1 MDELSWIYGL
11 SALCNFALAGL
22 LWWIFTLEF
31 KRKWNKDRDY
41 FLIHGGNLTK
51 LQQWKY
57 KLPATIEPLDK
68 E

>member
-11 SALCNFALAGL
+11 SALCNFALAGFL
-22 LWWIFTLEF
+22 VWLTHFF
-31 KRKWNKDRDY
+31 YMHKWNKDRDY